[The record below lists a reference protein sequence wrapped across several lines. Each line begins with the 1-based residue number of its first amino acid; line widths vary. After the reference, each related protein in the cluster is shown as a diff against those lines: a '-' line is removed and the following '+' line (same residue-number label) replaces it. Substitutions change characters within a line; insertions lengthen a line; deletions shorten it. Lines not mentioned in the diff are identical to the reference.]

1 MLPKW
6 DKSYSVRN
14 GKIDD
19 QHKKLFELAA
29 KVEHIFDKPV
39 NRNEIKILL
48 TDFFNYMKY
57 HFNDEEKYMMFIR
70 YPDFERHRR
79 IHKEIIQSMV
89 EIIQNIKT
97 TNDLK
102 EKLYTMV
109 KKWLLEHI
117 LYEDMK
123 VEQWRIGALSS
134 EDGADISFEEIKDG
148 DEDEAVIYFYTCDCI
163 GQMHDVPFGIH
174 KKIQSD
180 NAKFKCKKCKNPIK
194 FFKKGY

>member
-57 HFNDEEKYMMFIR
+57 H
-70 YPDFERHRR
+70 
-79 IHKEIIQSMV
+79 
-89 EIIQNIKT
+89 
-97 TNDLK
+97 L
-102 EKLYTMV
+102 TM
-109 KKWLLEHI
+109 KKN
-117 LYEDMK
+117 
-123 VEQWRIGALSS
+123 
-134 EDGADISFEEIKDG
+134 
-148 DEDEAVIYFYTCDCI
+148 T
-163 GQMHDVPFGIH
+163 
-174 KKIQSD
+174 
-180 NAKFKCKKCKNPIK
+180 
-194 FFKKGY
+194 